1 MESQKNPIKGGEF
14 IVRDTA
20 PSEIFTAEN
29 WSEEQRMIQQ
39 MCMDFIDAEVKP
51 ILDRIDSLVAAIPL
65 FVFALYLLG
74 WII

>member
-51 ILDRIDSLVAAIPL
+51 ILDRIDSLEEGLMPS
-65 FVFALYLLG
+65 
-74 WII
+74 